1 MESFK
6 RLAKIPVELGV
17 IRWPNMCKERVYKI
31 LKIEEVAQKEF
42 TGHIAHF
49 QDVEN
54 EKMVGKVYPPKSF
67 LYHLKE
73 HKKEGDEVYFYIK
86 EDSPPGEVDFDVRF
100 KPKA

>member
-54 EKMVGKVYPPKSF
+54 EKMVGKVYHQVFFVSF
-67 LYHLKE
+67 ERTQK
-73 HKKEGDEVYFYIK
+73 
-86 EDSPPGEVDFDVRF
+86 RRR
-100 KPKA
+100 